1 MEAYTTFANVYD
13 KFMDNVPYEEWTE
26 YIISL
31 LNKEGINEGIVL
43 DLGCGTGNVT
53 QLLAKA
59 GYDMIGV
66 DGSEDMLAIAMEK
79 KRSIQNLEHD
89 ILYLCQDMREFE
101 LYGTVAAI
109 VSICDCVNYITDPDD
124 LLTVFKLVWNYLD
137 YNGIFVFDL
146 NSQYKYSELL
156 ADNTFAENS
165 DDASFIWENYYDD
178 ESRINEYDLTLFIK
192 EGQQYTRYEEI
203 HEQRS
208 YSIEEIAEMLKE
220 AGLELLHI
228 YDAFTEEAPSD
239 DSERIY
245 FVAKKREPQ

>member
-31 LNKEGINEGIVL
+31 LNKEGISEGIVL

-79 KRSIQNLEHD
+79 KRSLSNLEHD

-101 LYGTVAAI
+101 LYGTVAGI
-109 VSICDCVNYITDPDD
+109 VSVCDCINYIIEPDD
-124 LLTVFKLVWNYLD
+124 LLTVFRLVWNYLD
-137 YNGIFVFDL
+137 YDGVFVFDL
-146 NSQYKYSELL
+146 NSQYKYSQLL
-156 ADNTFAENS
+156 ADNTFAENGE
-165 DDASFIWENYYDD
+165 DASFIWENYYDD
-178 ESRINEYDLTLFIK
+178 ESKINEYDLTLFIK
-192 EGQQYTRYEEI
+192 EGQQYTRYEEV

-208 YSIEEIAEMLKE
+208 YSIEEISDMLKE
-220 AGLELLHI
+220 AGLELLHV
-228 YDAFTEEAPSD
+228 YDAFTENEPHD
-239 DSERIY
+239 ESERIY
-245 FVAKKREPQ
+245 FVAKKREN